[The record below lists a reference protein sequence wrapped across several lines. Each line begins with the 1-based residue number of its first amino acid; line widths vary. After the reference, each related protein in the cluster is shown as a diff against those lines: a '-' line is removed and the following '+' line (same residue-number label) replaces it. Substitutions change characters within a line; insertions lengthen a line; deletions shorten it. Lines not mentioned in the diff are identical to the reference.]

1 MTERLLLNVTDA
13 AIKARVGQTKI
24 RAEIAA
30 GRLIAR
36 RAGKLFLIKP
46 EDLDNWIN
54 ELPRVAA

>member
-1 MTERLLLNVTDA
+1 MSERLLLNVTDA
-13 AIKARVGQTKI
+13 ATKARVGQTKI

-46 EDLDNWIN
+46 EDLNAWVDN
-54 ELPRVAA
+54 LPRVAA